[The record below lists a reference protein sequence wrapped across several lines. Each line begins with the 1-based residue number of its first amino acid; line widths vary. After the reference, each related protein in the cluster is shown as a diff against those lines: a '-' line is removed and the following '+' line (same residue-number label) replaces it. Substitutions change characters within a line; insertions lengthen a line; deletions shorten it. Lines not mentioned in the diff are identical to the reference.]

1 MIKRR
6 YSELIQIPDYAGRVA
21 YLQLNGL
28 VGEDTF
34 GFDRYLNQRFY
45 KSKEWKVVR
54 NAVILRDEACDLGL
68 EDRPIPNGEPILIHH
83 LNPIGKEDIL
93 NGSPDILN
101 PEYLISVTKKTHN
114 LIHYGFSID
123 DISYYR
129 MKNRCHGDT
138 KLW

>member
-1 MIKRR
+1 M
-6 YSELIQIPDYAGRVA
+6 IQIPDYAGRVA

-45 KSKEWKVVR
+45 KSKEWKSVR
-54 NAVILRDEACDLGL
+54 NTVILRDNGCDLGL

-114 LIHYGFSID
+114 LIHYGFSANGIFNE
-123 DISYYR
+123 DIHVRHS
-129 MKNRCHGDT
+129 GDT